1 MFMKSI
7 HVLIASALLLL
18 VSCSAGDSW
27 VRVEGNKF
35 IDPQGKEIVFRG
47 LCFSDPV
54 KLVRDGQ
61 WNERYF
67 AEAAAWGSNVVRFA
81 VHPANLNS
89 MGWEEHWEET
99 YGFVADTYPVICT
112 EIGFCLEN
120 EPGAHIP
127 VISTE
132 EYGKH
137 ITQYLEKKGIS
148 FTVWC
153 FDTRWAPML
162 IWDWDFTPTTQGAFF
177 KDYLQSVGK
186 DASK

>member
-7 HVLIASALLLL
+7 HVLIVSALLLL

-35 IDPQGKEIVFRG
+35 VDPQGKEIVFRG

-89 MGWEEHWEET
+89 MGWEGHLL
-99 YGFVADTYPVICT
+99 YGMVLRHPLGPHARLGL
-112 EIGFCLEN
+112 GFYSHH
-120 EPGAHIP
+120 PGRF
-127 VISTE
+127 
-132 EYGKH
+132 
-137 ITQYLEKKGIS
+137 L
-148 FTVWC
+148 
-153 FDTRWAPML
+153 
-162 IWDWDFTPTTQGAFF
+162 QGLSAVRREGRIQI
-177 KDYLQSVGK
+177 KNQH
-186 DASK
+186 